1 MSLRSPF
8 NLLHGWLIDMDGV
21 VYRGDEPTPG
31 AAEFVAALQQGDHRF
46 LFVTNN
52 ATKTP
57 AQYAHKLAQMGM
69 IVHEDNVF
77 TSPLATAAYLLAHYP
92 PPRRVLV
99 VGGDGIRKAVDEAG
113 YERVGRAEEAQ
124 VVIAGLDQQ
133 VRYEQLAEASL
144 AIDAGC
150 PFIATNP
157 DLNVPSERG
166 NMPGAGALLAFLEAS
181 TGKKPVVIG
190 KPGPGIFTEALA
202 RLGARPEDTVMLGD
216 RLETDILG
224 GHNAGLRTICVL
236 TGISTLA
243 EAEAYDPRPTWIVP
257 DLAALLARD
266 GGDS

>member
-1 MSLRSPF
+1 MPLLPPF
-8 NLLHGWLIDMDGV
+8 NLLRGWLIDMDGV
-21 VYRGDEPTPG
+21 IYRGDEPTPG
-31 AAEFVAALQQGDHRF
+31 AAEFVAALQQGDYHF

-57 AQYAHKLAQMGM
+57 AQYVQKLAQMA
-69 IVHEDNVF
+69 IFVSEEDVF

-99 VGGDGIRKAVDEAG
+99 VGGEGIRRAVDEAG

-133 VRYEQLAEASL
+133 VTYAQLAEASL

-181 TGKKPVVIG
+181 SGKKPVVIG
-190 KPGPGIFTEALA
+190 KPGLGIFTEALA
-202 RLGARPEDTVMLGD
+202 RLGVRAEDTVMLGD

-224 GHNAGLRTICVL
+224 GHRAGLRTLCTL
-236 TGISTLA
+236 TGIASQS
-243 EAEAYDPRPTWIVP
+243 EAEAYNPRPDWIIP
-257 DLAALLARD
+257 DLTALLAR
-266 GGDS
+266 

>member
-1 MSLRSPF
+1 
-8 NLLHGWLIDMDGV
+8 MDGV

-31 AAEFVAALQQGDHRF
+31 AAAFVAALQEGGHHF

-57 AQYAHKLAQMGM
+57 AQYAHKLAQMG
-69 IVHEDNVF
+69 IFVHEDTVF
-77 TSPLATAAYLLAHYP
+77 TSPQATTAYLLAHYP

-99 VGGDGIRKAVDEAG
+99 VGGDGIRKAADEAG
-113 YERVGRAEEAQ
+113 YERVSRAEEAQ

-133 VRYEQLAEASL
+133 VTYAQLAEASL

-181 TGKKPVVIG
+181 TGTKPLVIG
-190 KPGPGIFTEALA
+190 KPGQGIFIEALA
-202 RLGARPEDTVMLGD
+202 RLQVAPDQVVMLGD

-224 GHNAGLRTICVL
+224 GHRAGLRTICTL
-236 TGISTLA
+236 TGISSRA
-243 EAEAYDPRPTWIVP
+243 EAEAYEPRPDWIVP
-257 DLAALLARD
+257 DLTALLD
-266 GGDS
+266 

>member
-1 MSLRSPF
+1 MSLKAPF
-8 NLLHGWLIDMDGV
+8 DLLRGWLIDMDGV
-21 VYRGDEPTPG
+21 VYRGDEPTP
-31 AAEFVAALQQGDHRF
+31 AAAAFVAALQEGQHPF

-57 AQYAHKLAQMGM
+57 AQYVSKLATMG
-69 IVHEDNVF
+69 IFVGEDNVF

-99 VGGDGIRKAVDEAG
+99 VGGDGIRIAVDEAG
-113 YERVGRAEEAQ
+113 YARVDRAEDAHI
-124 VVIAGLDQQ
+124 VVAGLDQQ
-133 VRYEQLAEASL
+133 VTYAQLAEASL

-190 KPGPGIFTEALA
+190 KPGLGIFTEALA
-202 RLGARPEDTVMLGD
+202 RLKIEPEQVVMLGD

-224 GHNAGLRTICVL
+224 GQRAGLRTICTL
-236 TGISTLA
+236 TGISTRA
-243 EAEAYDPRPTWIVP
+243 QAEAYEPRPDWIIP
-257 DLAALLARD
+257 DLRALLD
-266 GGDS
+266 TSP